1 MTSVPVPTL
10 SALGERLTGRIA
22 LYLDP
27 HEGASPR
34 LVNERPD
41 VVQTLSHGKPA
52 SALPGLLSALFS
64 VCGHAQ
70 RLTAE
75 RAVQAALGVVT
86 PLGAADATLLQAET
100 LREHLRRL
108 WLDWPCWLLGA
119 SGLGDAALQTLA
131 TCPAMKPGPATWA
144 LPGVPE
150 AEALRAWLSAHV
162 FGQDP
167 MSWLRTWQADGE
179 TALAIWAAQTDTSP
193 ALLMR
198 AAQPWA
204 QGLRQ
209 AARPLV
215 FTEGPALRAL
225 VDALATQPGFARAP
239 SWDGA
244 PAETGPWCR
253 QHEAHTLTGPLS
265 LWSRMGGRLADLARL
280 ALPERLGL
288 GLGGMAG
295 MDGVSGPTG
304 SQVLQAGALSL
315 GRQGDVSEGLAW
327 TEMARGTL
335 LHWVRLDH
343 HQQAEGQ
350 PTVSACQVIAPTEW
364 HFQGQGPVARFLLQR
379 AQQGAMHPTKQDAP
393 ADLAQTGCL
402 ASLLAAVYDPCVPL
416 VVLGGQ
422 SLAPMP
428 SLPVAPR
435 PDLAPQEFP
444 CTN

>member
-1 MTSVPVPTL
+1 MTSAPVPTL

-27 HEGASPR
+27 REGAAPR

-41 VVQTLSHGKPA
+41 FVQALSQGKPA

-86 PLGAADATLLQAET
+86 PLNEADARLLQAET

-108 WLDWPCWLLGA
+108 WLDWPRCLLGA
-119 SGLGDAALQTLA
+119 PGLGDAALQTLA

-144 LPGVPE
+144 LPGAPE
-150 AEALRAWLSAHV
+150 ADALRAWLAAHV

-167 MSWLRTWQADGE
+167 LSWLLAWQADGE
-179 TALAIWAAQTDTSP
+179 QALATWAARTHTTP

-198 AAQPWA
+198 AAQAVA
-204 QGLRQ
+204 QSLCQ

-215 FTEGPALRAL
+215 LTEGPAMRAL
-225 VDALATQPGFARAP
+225 VAALATQPGLARAP
-239 SWDGA
+239 LWDGA
-244 PAETGPWCR
+244 AAETGPWCR

-280 ALPERLGL
+280 ALPDGQGL
-288 GLGGMAG
+288 NSE
-295 MDGVSGPTG
+295 DRVPGPTG
-304 SQVLQAGALSL
+304 RQVLQAGALSL
-315 GRQGDVSEGLAW
+315 GGQGRVSEGLAW

-343 HQQAEGQ
+343 RQQAEGQ

-364 HFQGQGPVARFLLQR
+364 HFHEQGPVASVL
-379 AQQGAMHPTKQDAP
+379 AQDARQHSGQDP
-393 ADLAQTGCL
+393 RADLAQTRRL

-422 SLAPMP
+422 PLSPMP
-428 SLPVAPR
+428 NLPLAPR
-435 PDLAPQEFP
+435 PDLALQESP